1 VSGFSRT
8 VTLALHG
15 HDAIVAHAR
24 EAAPNECC
32 GLLLGRDGEIVEAVR
47 ARNIAGDP
55 VTRFLIDPIDHFAA
69 IRTARARA
77 LDIVGFYHSH
87 PQSAAEPSSRDVAEF
102 DYPDRLYVVVSLRTE
117 PADVRLF
124 RFVSGNF
131 QPVSFVTVA

>member
-1 VSGFSRT
+1 MSGFSRT
-8 VTLALHG
+8 VIFARRG
-15 HDAIVAHAR
+15 HDAIVAHGR
-24 EAAPNECC
+24 EAAPDECC
-32 GLLLGRDGEIVEAVR
+32 GLLLGRGGEIVEAVP

-55 VTRFLIDPIDHFAA
+55 ATGFLIDPIDHFAA

-87 PQSAAEPSSRDVAEF
+87 PHSAAEPSSRDVAEF
-102 DYPDRLYVVVSLRTE
+102 DYPDSLYVIVSLRTE

-131 QPVSFVTVA
+131 QPVSFVER

>member
-1 VSGFSRT
+1 MVR
-8 VTLALHG
+8 
-15 HDAIVAHAR
+15 HAR
-24 EAAPNECC
+24 GCAPTECC

-55 VTRFLIDPIDHFAA
+55 LTRFLIDPIDHFTAV
-69 IRTARARA
+69 RTARARA

-87 PQSAAEPSSRDVAEF
+87 PLSAAEPSPRDVAEF
-102 DYPDRLYVVVSLRTE
+102 DYPDHLYVIVSLLTE

-124 RFVSGNF
+124 RFVSRNF